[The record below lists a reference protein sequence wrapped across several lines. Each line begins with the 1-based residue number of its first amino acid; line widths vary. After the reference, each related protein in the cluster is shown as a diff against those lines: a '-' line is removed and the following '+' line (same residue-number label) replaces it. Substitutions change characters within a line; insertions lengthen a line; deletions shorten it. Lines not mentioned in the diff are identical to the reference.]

1 MRMLTVALVVLTL
14 SGSASAQQLTLQFA
28 NGRVTLDAA
37 EVPVRTILAE
47 WARQGGTRVVNGDRV
62 TGSPLTIRLEN
73 VPEAQAL
80 EIILRNVAG
89 YMAAPRLAG
98 ATGASTYDRILVMPT
113 STTVAAAP
121 SGPAGRNAQGGA
133 GNRPGRQTFPPP
145 QPVDEAPVP
154 SQEDMTDANVN
165 QPFEFPQQQN
175 PFQAIGQPGPF
186 GTPIAPGGQ
195 APNIQFGAA
204 TGTESGVVVNSAPA
218 QPMPVLQFPGA
229 PPAGGGFGTMAAPMP
244 GTVVQPPAQ
253 PGQRPP
259 GDR

>member
-47 WARQGGTRVVNGDRV
+47 WARQGGTKVVNGDRV
-62 TGSPLTIRLEN
+62 AGSPLTIRLEN

-89 YMAAPRLAG
+89 YMAAPRMA
-98 ATGASTYDRILVMPT
+98 AAAGASTYDRILVMPT

-121 SGPAGRNAQGGA
+121 GAAGRNAQGSA
-133 GNRPGRQTFPPP
+133 GNRPGRQGFPAP
-145 QPVDEAPVP
+145 QPAEDPP
-154 SQEDMTDANVN
+154 MPPQEDMTDASVN

-195 APNIQFGAA
+195 APNIQFGAP
-204 TGTESGVVVNSAPA
+204 GGDSGVIVNSGPP
-218 QPMPVLQFPGA
+218 QQMPVLQFPA
-229 PPAGGGFGTMAAPMP
+229 MPPGGGGGGFGTMAVPMP
-244 GTVVQPPAQ
+244 GTVVQPPTQ

-259 GDR
+259 GGR